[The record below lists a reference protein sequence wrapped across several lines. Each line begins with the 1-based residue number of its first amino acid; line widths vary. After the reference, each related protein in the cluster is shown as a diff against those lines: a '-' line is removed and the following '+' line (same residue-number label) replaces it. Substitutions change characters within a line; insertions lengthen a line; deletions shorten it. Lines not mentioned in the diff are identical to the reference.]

1 MGKGKIA
8 FDGEDFVSDRR
19 IYSAA
24 CERNREAL
32 LDVLRRV
39 LPRQGRVIEIAAGT
53 GMHALHFARNLP
65 ALEWV
70 PTDPDSEARASIEA
84 WRLDAQIENL
94 QPAQKLD
101 TREHPWDIGEA
112 DAILCSNMIHI
123 APWESAVGLFRGADR
138 MLVESGVI
146 VTYGPYR
153 FPGRDAVPSNENFD
167 ASLRARNP
175 EWGVRSIDDVT
186 QVAQDW
192 GFTRQETVSMPA
204 NNHSILWSRA

>member
-1 MGKGKIA
+1 MRNGEIA
-8 FDGEDFVSDRR
+8 FEGDDQVSDRR

-39 LPRQGRVIEIAAGT
+39 FPSEGRVIEIAAGT

-65 ALEWV
+65 QLEWV
-70 PTDPDSEARASIEA
+70 PTDPDSEARESIDA
-84 WRLDAQIENL
+84 WSGDANL
-94 QPAQKLD
+94 PNLRSARELD
-101 TREHPWDIGEA
+101 TRDENWVVGDA

-123 APWESAVGLFRGADR
+123 APWESCIGLFRGADHILHDR
-138 MLVESGVI
+138 GVV

-153 FPGRDAVPSNENFD
+153 FPGRAPVPSNESFD
-167 ASLRARNP
+167 LSLRSRNP

-186 QVAQDW
+186 EVAGDW
-192 GFTRQETVSMPA
+192 GFCRHETVPMPA
-204 NNHSILWSRA
+204 NNHSIVWTRA